1 MFTVVVVV
9 VVNAALRYKNKQKR
23 KQTFSKST
31 NQHLDFFLW
40 LFLFVAKNWLFICVF
55 LVTTKGRVRV
65 GVWDRGRQKKGKKR
79 YT

>member
-31 NQHLDFFLW
+31 NQHLDFFL
-40 LFLFVAKNWLFICVF
+40 
-55 LVTTKGRVRV
+55 
-65 GVWDRGRQKKGKKR
+65 
-79 YT
+79 